1 MNIIINFKQQI
12 GNISNDDIQ
21 TIISQRTDI
30 MKHSKFS
37 EMNDNSKTDKNRLE
51 SEVEYDKMVQ
61 KDHEIQQKA
70 VALEYINIKTCKK
83 LYANSKAYLK
93 ELQSMSK
100 KEKIDM
106 WEIENYDSDTDQ
118 KIINDK
124 NHFIL
129 HTSNELV
136 AVIP

>member
-1 MNIIINFKQQI
+1 
-12 GNISNDDIQ
+12 
-21 TIISQRTDI
+21 
-30 MKHSKFS
+30 
-37 EMNDNSKTDKNRLE
+37 
-51 SEVEYDKMVQ
+51 MVQ
-61 KDHEIQQKA
+61 KDYEIQRKA

-83 LYANSKAYLK
+83 IYANLKAYLK

-100 KEKIDM
+100 KEKIDL

>member
-1 MNIIINFKQQI
+1 
-12 GNISNDDIQ
+12 
-21 TIISQRTDI
+21 
-30 MKHSKFS
+30 
-37 EMNDNSKTDKNRLE
+37 
-51 SEVEYDKMVQ
+51 
-61 KDHEIQQKA
+61 
-70 VALEYINIKTCKK
+70 
-83 LYANSKAYLK
+83 
-93 ELQSMSK
+93 MSK